1 MKQTEPHWRQHT
13 NLKRRNVTWGIETTC
28 ANETEGDDP
37 TATFPLLR
45 DGSGPIPWGAP
56 VSQGTT
62 GQVARH
68 DGLGQNDLR
77 QHGDSMET
85 EWRQNRDRLNWTQR
99 PMDTTALVEQQI
111 YTEC

>member
-1 MKQTEPHWRQHT
+1 MRP
-13 NLKRRNVTWGIETTC
+13 NETTV
-28 ANETEGDDP
+28 DP

-77 QHGDSMET
+77 QRGDSMET
-85 EWRQNRDRLNWTQR
+85 EWRQNGDRPNWTQR